1 MEEHRADTDAE
12 RDGTPRDEGRD
23 LDDRLGRLERVVAGM
38 AAEAAGR
45 GGDAVA
51 AEPEPDREPVDPAP
65 VAAEEAGTP
74 ASSDDAPAPRVDAPA
89 SRDLTASPG
98 DTPEHDGGTA
108 PADDTPGLPDGAAPP
123 EDGARRNRTRRTRW
137 ILAGSGVCCAVVLG
151 AAVIGGGSAPRW
163 LPVPG
168 VAENGAD
175 PVNPTPPPAG
185 SLPGSG
191 TAEPDGRG
199 GPGPGGTARSG

>member
-74 ASSDDAPAPRVDAPA
+74 APSDDAPAPRVDAPA

-98 DTPEHDGGTA
+98 DTPST
-108 PADDTPGLPDGAAPP
+108 TAAPP
-123 EDGARRNRTRRTRW
+123 KPTTPPGAPTAPPRRRTAR
-137 ILAGSGVCCAVVLG
+137 AGTVRG
-151 AAVIGGGSAPRW
+151 A
-163 LPVPG
+163 
-168 VAENGAD
+168 
-175 PVNPTPPPAG
+175 PAG
-185 SLPGSG
+185 SWRAPGCAVPSCS
-191 TAEPDGRG
+191 EP
-199 GPGPGGTARSG
+199 P